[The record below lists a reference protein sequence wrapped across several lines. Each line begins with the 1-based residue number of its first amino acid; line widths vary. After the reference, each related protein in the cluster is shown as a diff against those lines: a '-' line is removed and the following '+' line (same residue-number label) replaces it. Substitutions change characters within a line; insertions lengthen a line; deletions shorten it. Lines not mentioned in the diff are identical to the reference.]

1 MLEFSGLRNVM
12 FVMGKI
18 NWGLK
23 SFVHLGALVAP
34 WGQIFP
40 VMRYN
45 HKWEVLWPAL
55 TTPSTY
61 VHFINSFKIH
71 EQKCNLKW
79 KDVLVEKNTI
89 FQKIWF
95 RKITF
100 MYISKIAKLSCG
112 GIQFSMALSWLIRAL
127 INWNAQFKGEIFWVS
142 FLLN

>member
-45 HKWEVLWPAL
+45 HKWDRVLQLGQTFPL
-55 TTPSTY
+55 RST
-61 VHFINSFKIH
+61 N
-71 EQKCNLKW
+71 
-79 KDVLVEKNTI
+79 
-89 FQKIWF
+89 
-95 RKITF
+95 
-100 MYISKIAKLSCG
+100 
-112 GIQFSMALSWLIRAL
+112 ALSLNL
-127 INWNAQFKGEIFWVS
+127 LELVYHMQFKLKRCSSSHMCRRTRVRYSLYNLFKFES
-142 FLLN
+142 ST

>member
-45 HKWEVLWPAL
+45 HKWDVLQPGQTFPL
-55 TTPSTY
+55 PSTIY
-61 VHFINSFKIH
+61 MF
-71 EQKCNLKW
+71 
-79 KDVLVEKNTI
+79 
-89 FQKIWF
+89 
-95 RKITF
+95 
-100 MYISKIAKLSCG
+100 
-112 GIQFSMALSWLIRAL
+112 
-127 INWNAQFKGEIFWVS
+127 
-142 FLLN
+142 

>member
-45 HKWEVLWPAL
+45 HKWEVLWSAL
-55 TTPSTY
+55 TTPSFQPFT
-61 VHFINSFKIH
+61 NS
-71 EQKCNLKW
+71 L
-79 KDVLVEKNTI
+79 L
-89 FQKIWF
+89 
-95 RKITF
+95 
-100 MYISKIAKLSCG
+100 ISFCENK
-112 GIQFSMALSWLIRAL
+112 
-127 INWNAQFKGEIFWVS
+127 
-142 FLLN
+142 